1 MELDDLIKKLM
12 TSEELATSR
21 VGILAAKQ
29 EPSRIVADS
38 AETLSIDVSISDGI
52 GPVCELILADLRER
66 SVTALPVAVGR
77 LARDGII
84 VAVVRAPFAEAAAQ
98 AIAKSG
104 LDWIAILPADG
115 VNRFV
120 VGATEIHPAEFGPL
134 FVDHLAYPVRSTC
147 MHLPQNRHDRRRR
160 RFVRRYGRERMMTL
174 ARGLHDAHGDAV
186 RRVITG
192 IEVLA
197 GERPAKPDSAG
208 RRPGMFSLPDIEI
221 EPWPKTDRWLRLQ
234 HLMDIC
240 HTYGQ
245 DVCRELRDFVGSRSF
260 SAYLEDDYNKNKF
273 QLSDAGLWRALR
285 IIDWRNPSPELPPH
299 CCRTR
304 EMLSALASQISGEV
318 NILRIAPTSTLPPH
332 YDDFDCEVYIHLGLT
347 IPSGCGIRVAGETR
361 IWEEGRA
368 LAFCPAFLHEVW
380 NQSENPRDVVAI
392 DTWHPDLTDIEIQAV
407 HQVRTELEVLRKER
421 QKTDQQ
427 N

>member
-1 MELDDLIKKLM
+1 MELDDLIKKLV
-12 TSEELATSR
+12 TKEELATSR
-21 VGILAAKQ
+21 IGILAKQ
-29 EPSRIVADS
+29 KPSRSLADS
-38 AETLSIDVSISDGI
+38 AETLRIEVRTSDGI
-52 GPVCELILADLRER
+52 GPVCELILADVCEE
-66 SVTALPVAVGR
+66 SVAVLPVVVRR

-84 VAVVRAPFAEAAAQ
+84 VAVVRAQAAVAAAQ

-104 LDWIAILPADG
+104 LDWIAILPAG
-115 VNRFV
+115 VNCFV
-120 VGATEIHPAEFGPL
+120 VGATEIHPAEFGRL

-147 MHLPQNRHDRRRR
+147 MHLPQNRDDRRRR
-160 RFVRRYGRERMMTL
+160 RLVRRHGRDRMMAL
-174 ARGLHDAHGDAV
+174 ARRLHDAHGEAV
-186 RRVITG
+186 ARVTTG
-192 IEVLA
+192 IEVLV
-197 GERPAKPDSAG
+197 GERPAKPDSVG

-221 EPWPKTDRWLRLQ
+221 DPWPKTDRWLRLQ
-234 HLMDIC
+234 RLMDTC

-245 DVCRELRDFVGSRSF
+245 DVCKELRDFVGSRSF

-285 IIDWRNPSPELPPH
+285 LIEWRNQSPELPPH

-304 EMLSALASQISGEV
+304 EMLSAIAGQISGEV
-318 NILRIAPTSTLPPH
+318 NILRIAPKSSLPPH

-368 LAFCPAFLHEVW
+368 VAFCPAFLHEVW
-380 NQSENPRDVVAI
+380 NQSEIPRDVVAI
-392 DTWHPDLTDIEIQAV
+392 DTWHPDLTDIEIQGV

-421 QKTDQQ
+421 
-427 N
+427 